1 MKVQLSL
8 YDVPTENCDVHTE
21 VEICDASGHAA
32 NEYCAL
38 VDGNTTHNVG
48 LLNISRAFPTVGI
61 VVLDQSYVV
70 PNDSLRQGITRR
82 SRRMWTRSM
91 SRAISTTRMI
101 CQKKKNRSRMR
112 TSSPTRTTKIR
123 PNRIYGTRIPV

>member
-48 LLNISRAFPTVGI
+48 LLNISRAFPTAGI

-70 PNDSLRQGITRR
+70 PNDSLPAGYYAAVAPDVD
-82 SRRMWTRSM
+82 
-91 SRAISTTRMI
+91 AINVP
-101 CQKKKNRSRMR
+101 C
-112 TSSPTRTTKIR
+112 
-123 PNRIYGTRIPV
+123 